1 MTIIYC
7 PATLSDQ
14 EAIAWS
20 TELQAQFELRDG
32 RWAWRYL
39 RPSEQSFET
48 KGDAARDFIGSRQG
62 RRAMDDLRNRQ
73 LMDEMETGPELGDAL
88 AEIQRLAKS
97 IT

>member
-1 MTIIYC
+1 MTTIYC

-14 EAIAWS
+14 EAVAWA
-20 TELQAQFELRDG
+20 TELQAQFEQHEG
-32 RWAWRYL
+32 RWTWRYL

-62 RRAMDDLRNRQ
+62 SRAMDHLRDRQ
-73 LMDEMETGPELGDAL
+73 LMDEVEADLDLSGEL